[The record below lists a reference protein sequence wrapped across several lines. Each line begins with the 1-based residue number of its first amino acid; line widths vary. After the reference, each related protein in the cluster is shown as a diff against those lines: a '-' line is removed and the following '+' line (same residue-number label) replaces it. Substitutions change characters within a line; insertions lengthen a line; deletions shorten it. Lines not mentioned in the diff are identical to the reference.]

1 MFGLLAS
8 LLIRHRPCV
17 GGSIAHQRAAA
28 GSVAAGTLRGT
39 CKPFSAVCLLFPV
52 FEQLQPTYLEM
63 GQFKTWPSPRNC
75 ERIGSYCSTMCGIT
89 GWLCLANSG

>member
-39 CKPFSAVCLLFPV
+39 CKPFSAVCLRFPV
-52 FEQLQPTYLEM
+52 FETKAPTDI
-63 GQFKTWPSPRNC
+63 S
-75 ERIGSYCSTMCGIT
+75 
-89 GWLCLANSG
+89 

>member
-39 CKPFSAVCLLFPV
+39 CKPFSAVCLRFPV
-52 FEQLQPTYLEM
+52 LKSSNRHILKW

-75 ERIGSYCSTMCGIT
+75 ERIVSYCSTMCGVT